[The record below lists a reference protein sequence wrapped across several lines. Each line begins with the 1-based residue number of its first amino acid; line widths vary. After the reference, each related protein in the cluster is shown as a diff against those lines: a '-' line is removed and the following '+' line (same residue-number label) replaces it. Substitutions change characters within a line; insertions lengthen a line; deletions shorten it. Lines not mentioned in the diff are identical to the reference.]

1 VGLLWS
7 DDDDDVGG
15 VVRVVVIDGGEIENA
30 SIGLLDRMV
39 AMSDSTVTYVVT
51 AIVENWRE
59 WN

>member
-15 VVRVVVIDGGEIENA
+15 VVRVVVIVGGEIENA